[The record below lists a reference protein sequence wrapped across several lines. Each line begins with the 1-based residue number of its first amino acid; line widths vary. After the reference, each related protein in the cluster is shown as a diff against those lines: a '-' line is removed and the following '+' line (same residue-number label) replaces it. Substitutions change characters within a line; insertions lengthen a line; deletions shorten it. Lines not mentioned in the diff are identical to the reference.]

1 MSDIIDKLHESKN
14 KLLEGEAENLM
25 YWKKLRHNKTDFEL
39 FLNNNIAEVW
49 FKTKDGKEEQLI
61 CTSNTTLIKLFS
73 TKKKEDK
80 KKVAKLVSK
89 GIHTIEMDSVLTWDL
104 RANKFKTIYL
114 KTWAILNFVTIT
126 KENIEILDQVV
137 EDLLKT

>member
-1 MSDIIDKLHESKN
+1 MSDIIEKLRESKN

-25 YWKKLRHNKTDFEL
+25 YWKKLRHNKDDFEL

-49 FKTKDGKEEQLI
+49 FKTKNGNEDQLI

-80 KKVAKLVSK
+80 KKVAKLASK
-89 GIHTIEMDSVLTWDL
+89 GIHTNEMDSVLTWDL
-104 RANKFKTIYL
+104 RENKFKTIYL

-126 KENIEILDQVV
+126 PQNIEVLDQVV
-137 EDLLKT
+137 EDLLKI